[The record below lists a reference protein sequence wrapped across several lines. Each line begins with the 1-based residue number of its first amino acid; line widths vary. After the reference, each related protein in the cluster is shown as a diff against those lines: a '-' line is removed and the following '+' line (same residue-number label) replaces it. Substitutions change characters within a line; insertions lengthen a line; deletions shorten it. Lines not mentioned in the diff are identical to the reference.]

1 MKLGIIE
8 EVQTQRDTGQVVYL
22 PHKEV
27 VKEDR
32 STTKLRIVFDASMKY
47 KDTMSLNDV
56 LYKGP
61 CLNADLYSLLLK
73 FRVHPIVLT
82 ADIEKAYLQIN
93 INEEHRDYLRF
104 LWYQNLQE
112 ESIIIYRFTGV
123 IFGVVSSQFLL
134 NGTVQTHAKKHENIN
149 PEFARKVKKYFY
161 EDDLN
166 SDAQST
172 KEGFEF
178 YKKVKSRLQKQVSIP
193 ESGAPM
199 TQNCVN

>member
-1 MKLGIIE
+1 MNRLRKLKERLDKTPHLLNEYDKIFDEYLKLGIIE
-8 EVQTQRDTGQVVYL
+8 EVQTQGDTGQVVYL

-32 STTKLRIVFDASMKY
+32 STTKLRIVFDASAKY

-61 CLNADLYSLLLK
+61 CLNADIYSLLLK

-104 LWYQNLQE
+104 LWYRNLKE
-112 ESIIIYRFTGV
+112 ESIIRYRFTRV
-123 IFGVVSSQFLL
+123 IFGVTSSQFLL
-134 NGTVQTHAKKHENIN
+134 NGTVQTHAKKYENID
-149 PEFARKVKKYFY
+149 PEFARKVKK
-161 EDDLN
+161 
-166 SDAQST
+166 Q
-172 KEGFEF
+172 
-178 YKKVKSRLQKQVSIP
+178 
-193 ESGAPM
+193 
-199 TQNCVN
+199 

>member
-8 EVQTQRDTGQVVYL
+8 EVQTKGDTGQVVYL
-22 PHKEV
+22 PHEEV
-27 VKEDR
+27 VKENR
-32 STTKLRIVFDASMKY
+32 STTKLRIVFDASAKY

-104 LWYQNLQE
+104 LWYRNLKE
-112 ESIIIYRFTGV
+112 ESIIRYRFTRV
-123 IFGVVSSQFLL
+123 IFGVTSSQFLL
-134 NGTVQTHAKKHENIN
+134 IGTFKRMQKNMKISI
-149 PEFARKVKKYFY
+149 
-161 EDDLN
+161 LN
-166 SDAQST
+166 SLGKLKRIFMWT
-172 KEGFEF
+172 IL
-178 YKKVKSRLQKQVSIP
+178 KVH
-193 ESGAPM
+193 
-199 TQNCVN
+199 